1 MSDYDTR
8 AREYSIASK
17 EEIVDLMDR
26 NPSTVLLDVRTLAEI
41 SETGALRI
49 GNHPWVTSS
58 CTPTACPELE
68 TGAHKLLPDKSG
80 E

>member
-1 MSDYDTR
+1 MSDYDAR
-8 AREYSIASK
+8 AQLYGFAST
-17 EEIVDLMDR
+17 EEIVELMNQ
-26 NPSTVLLDVRTLAEI
+26 NPSTVLLDVRTLEEI

-68 TGAHKLLPDKSG
+68 TEAHKLLPDKSG